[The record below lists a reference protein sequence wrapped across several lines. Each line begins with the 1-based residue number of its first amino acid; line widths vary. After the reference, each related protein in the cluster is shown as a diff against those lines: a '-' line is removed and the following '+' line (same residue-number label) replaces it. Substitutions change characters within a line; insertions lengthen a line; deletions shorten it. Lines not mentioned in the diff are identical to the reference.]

1 MHASREIE
9 SSLINA
15 SDDGVNMTK
24 SFVNGT
30 FSEGQGGDFYGSITR
45 SKLKTFEDLTKKTRL
60 KCRSGEVVEVHINP
74 ELVFRRALVLANSR
88 DDVTVEKV
96 LSFPVGSI
104 PTSLFHD
111 DGTMRKSCKADLCHQ
126 LEAEVSCVHSLKPYD
141 RLCTILIRDWLWSS
155 L

>member
-1 MHASREIE
+1 M
-9 SSLINA
+9 
-15 SDDGVNMTK
+15 
-24 SFVNGT
+24 
-30 FSEGQGGDFYGSITR
+30 
-45 SKLKTFEDLTKKTRL
+45 
-60 KCRSGEVVEVHINP
+60 VEVHINP

-141 RLCTILIRDWLWSS
+141 RLCTILIRDWL
-155 L
+155 